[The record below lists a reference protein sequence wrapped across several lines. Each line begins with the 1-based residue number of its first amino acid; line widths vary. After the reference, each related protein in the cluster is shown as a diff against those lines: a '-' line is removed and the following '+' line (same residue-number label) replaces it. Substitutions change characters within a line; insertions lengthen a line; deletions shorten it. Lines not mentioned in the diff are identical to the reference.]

1 MVKENTERIHNGK
14 CKSFHPSPV
23 PLRGSPLPVSSI
35 SLQRCSL
42 WSINFTVKTSC
53 NYKRGLLVWDENLG
67 GIWSTFVSEA
77 STPYIHHSHRK
88 LHQNILSVAGQWVW
102 AAGPLKQ
109 KAGDR
114 QARPSWF
121 WFSFHSLSCSPL
133 GTVGF
138 ISYDSS
144 RKVLKDGSVRCPHL
158 WRPRLLCCYL

>member
-1 MVKENTERIHNGK
+1 MESV
-14 CKSFHPSPV
+14 SP
-23 PLRGSPLPVSSI
+23 SPLPTLLWGDPHYRFLLLSP
-35 SLQRCSL
+35 QRCPL
-42 WSINFTVKTSC
+42 WSINFTVKTSY

-67 GIWSTFVSEA
+67 GIWTTFVSGA
-77 STPYIHHSHRK
+77 SPPRAHTTHTGSFTRI
-88 LHQNILSVAGQWVW
+88 SVAGQWVW

-144 RKVLKDGSVRCPHL
+144 REVLKDGSVRCPQL
-158 WRPRLLCCYL
+158 WRPRLPCCYL